1 MTREAISLTIPDI
14 SAFAKALRR
23 EAGDDDT
30 GHQAWLNRI
39 ARAAGYRN
47 FQHLSATRKGAE
59 PPADARAVARALR
72 WFDDRGRMT
81 AWPSKTGVQKLCLW
95 GLWARLPRGLSM
107 TEREVSAAIDEWST
121 FGRCRHHPAHAGR
134 DATARPD
141 HRRVGLYPRRTAAGA
156 GSAGLDPGADT
167 GRGTGSGRVTG
178 RCAFHRLAAR

>member
-121 FGRCRHHPAHAGR
+121 FG
-134 DATARPD
+134 DAAII
-141 HRRVGLYPRRTAAGA
+141 RRTLVEMRLLDRTTDGSVYTRVERRPGPEARALIRALTQAAAQDQA
-156 GSAGLDPGADT
+156 G
-167 GRGTGSGRVTG
+167 
-178 RCAFHRLAAR
+178 